1 MDRKRIILY
10 SLAVTL
16 LLVSTYVLALPLYTK
31 LRFFCTLDS
40 AHMIQP
46 QPFPRDGYWIFPL
59 TGLNL
64 TTITIWEAIDG
75 GMWLFYDPTRNIFWI
90 GVQTGPMKGA
100 FYGYYPGILWILTSF
115 INPLALTGIA
125 LSMMILVYQPV
136 RRLWIKTHIASATCE
151 ANEE

>member
-1 MDRKRIILY
+1 
-10 SLAVTL
+10 
-16 LLVSTYVLALPLYTK
+16 
-31 LRFFCTLDS
+31 
-40 AHMIQP
+40 
-46 QPFPRDGYWIFPL
+46 
-59 TGLNL
+59 L

-75 GMWLFYDPTRNIFWI
+75 GMWLFHDPTRNIFWI